1 MNLLITFILLNIL
14 NVVLQT
20 AKSIATVKCGKM
32 GAAVANAVAYGL
44 YTVVIIYTVCA
55 LPLWQ
60 KVVIVA
66 LANFVGVY
74 VVKMIEQ
81 KLEKEKLWKIEMAI
95 PCQYEN
101 DIPLIHN
108 CFKHD
113 GIENNYSLIG
123 KYYIFNCYC
132 MTKAQTQICVNQ
144 AKEYNGK
151 ISAYESA
158 PLI

>member
-1 MNLLITFILLNIL
+1 MKLLITFILLNIF

-32 GAAVANAVAYGL
+32 GAAFANAVAYGL

-74 VVKMIEQ
+74 VVKMVEQ
-81 KLEKEKLWKIEMAI
+81 KLEKEKLWKVEMAI
-95 PCQYEN
+95 PKQNPYGIHRMLDQCG
-101 DIPLIHN
+101 IPNNWIESEGWLI
-108 CFKHD
+108 
-113 GIENNYSLIG
+113 Y
-123 KYYIFNCYC
+123 NCYC
-132 MTKAQTQICVNQ
+132 VRKSQTAACQSI
-144 AKEYNGK
+144 AKEYKGK
-151 ISAYESA
+151 ISAYQSA
-158 PLI
+158 PLT